1 MRDTVCGA
9 IEAGVLSEF
18 EHFKQWEWERNKGHD
33 LYKYSAKLKKYRE
46 THERVLLIFK
56 RKVLESKEI
65 RDVLEKE
72 SRSRQEEGGHL
83 EWDLREEEGWPW
95 YCVICEKTQDK
106 AFGRTRSILRE
117 LIMKIKSTRNGESTT

>member
-1 MRDTVCGA
+1 MRDTVLGA
-9 IEAGVLSEF
+9 IEAGVLSEL

-83 EWDLREEEGWPW
+83 EWDLPEEEDLPW
-95 YCVICEKTQDK
+95 YCVICEGTKQK
-106 AFGRTRSILRE
+106 AFERERSILRK
-117 LIMKIKSTRNGESTT
+117 LMKIKSTRKGESTT

>member
-9 IEAGVLSEF
+9 IEAGVLSEL

-56 RKVLESKEI
+56 RRSLSRRKFVMCSKKKAVVGKRKADI
-65 RDVLEKE
+65 
-72 SRSRQEEGGHL
+72 SNGT
-83 EWDLREEEGWPW
+83 
-95 YCVICEKTQDK
+95 CEKMK
-106 AFGRTRSILRE
+106 GGRGTA
-117 LIMKIKSTRNGESTT
+117 